1 MEDTILPAQPS
12 PTNMT
17 KSKNP
22 NKRTRKNASGKSS
35 TSKGDDAGKGVN
47 ASLAQ
52 LLEEKPAEM
61 TDEEFFERVNKFI
74 PTDASKY

>member
-1 MEDTILPAQPS
+1 M
-12 PTNMT
+12 
-17 KSKNP
+17 P
-22 NKRTRKNASGKSS
+22 NKRQRKNANGKSS

>member
-17 KSKNP
+17 KSSKNP

-35 TSKGDDAGKGVN
+35 KDDDAGKGVN
-47 ASLAQ
+47 ASLVQ
-52 LLEEKPAEM
+52 LLEEKPAGL